1 LCALQGRRVDLV
13 VSGTMTDF
21 PATLELDPL
30 FLQVEPP
37 TLYLLQ
43 LQTAATAR
51 GEVAARRAVYRC
63 DRLVEMHRLVPPN
76 RRWGPRLARCT
87 CRIDFFRNST
97 DDCLSCQPNHR
108 PRGFS
113 RFSRLPW
120 SKIDLPCTKFH
131 LPWSKI
137 NLPYTRYI
145 FFSPS
150 LTRLPC
156 TGLTYPVPKLTY
168 PIPEISFSPSQTQ
181 LP

>member
-1 LCALQGRRVDLV
+1 MRRLWKAGELFLCALQGRRVDLV

-51 GEVAARRAVYRC
+51 GGGGSEACRIPLRSSRRDASIGA
-63 DRLVEMHRLVPPN
+63 PN

-145 FFSPS
+145 FFHQ
-150 LTRLPC
+150 
-156 TGLTYPVPKLTY
+156 V
-168 PIPEISFSPSQTQ
+168 
-181 LP
+181 